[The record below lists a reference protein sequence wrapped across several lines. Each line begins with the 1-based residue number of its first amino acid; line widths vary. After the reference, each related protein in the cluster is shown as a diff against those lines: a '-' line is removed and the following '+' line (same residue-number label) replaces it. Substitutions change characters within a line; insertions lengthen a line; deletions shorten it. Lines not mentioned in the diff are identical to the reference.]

1 MPGAPLSL
9 PEREEISVALIED
22 RAVPWAVIGR
32 RVSRPPTTISR
43 EVERNGG
50 RNRYRPAVADRRASN
65 QLCRRRPRRLAT
77 PGWLRDRVTAELTE
91 GRSPEA
97 IWADLRAE
105 DTPQL
110 MCVESIYRAV
120 YAGTLTVK
128 AADCLRSR
136 RPHRHGRQAC
146 HATQRPALPNITS
159 RPDTVND
166 RSEPGHWEADQII
179 GARNQSSML
188 WLTERV
194 TRFSI
199 SIPITMPNGYRAEDT
214 LAGLVEGLDQIPAH
228 LLKSITFDQGSE
240 WAQWRLL
247 VAEYDIDVWFCE
259 PHSPWQRGQIENLN
273 RQWRWW
279 FPRGTDLAI
288 VQQDRADH
296 AANIINGQRRRSLDY
311 QSPATLYH
319 HLTVH

>member
-22 RAVPWAVIGR
+22 RDASWASIGR
-32 RVSRPPTTISR
+32 RVGRAPTTISR
-43 EVERNGG
+43 EVERNGD
-50 RNRYRPAVADRRASN
+50 RHRYRPAVAAARASK
-65 QLCRRRPRRLAT
+65 QLRRPREHRLAQ
-77 PGWLRDRVTAELTE
+77 PGWLRDRITTELTK

-105 DTPQL
+105 GTPQL
-110 MCVESIYRAV
+110 MCVESIYTAV

-128 AADCLRSR
+128 ATDCLRSR
-136 RPHRHGRQAC
+136 RPRRRTRQAR
-146 HATQRPALPNITS
+146 HSNQRPALPNITS

-199 SIPITMPNGYRAEDT
+199 PVTMPNGYRAEDT
-214 LAGLVEGLDQIPAH
+214 LAGLVAGLDQIPTP

-247 VAEYDIDVWFCE
+247 VAEYGINVWFCD

-288 VQQDRADH
+288 IDQGHADH

-319 HLTVH
+319 QLTVH